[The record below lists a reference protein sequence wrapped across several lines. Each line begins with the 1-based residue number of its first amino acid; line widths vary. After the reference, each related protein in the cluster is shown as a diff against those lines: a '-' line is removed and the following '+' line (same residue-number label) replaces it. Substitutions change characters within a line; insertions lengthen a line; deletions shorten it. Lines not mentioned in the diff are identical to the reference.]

1 MQVLIIVDLSAY
13 HCTNSASESRS
24 NRPWN
29 SEYTGLPWET
39 RQGVMRWGESGI
51 MRTHAISELYWLSE
65 SEGMSGNMQ
74 QSQTPIS
81 VGIVDNDP
89 CALRIL
95 TAIVATIHNCRLLWT
110 CSTGATAIQRCLS
123 RQGRTPDVLIVD
135 MSLDDM
141 PGTTVCETV
150 RTISRNI
157 TVIAITAY
165 SAHRYQDA
173 SSRAGAY
180 TLITKDHL
188 NTALPK
194 VIHDIANG
202 FPTGTIPHSPERS
215 ISHATSS
222 EEHHDYDKA
231 LSEREQ
237 KTLGLY
243 AEGYSTRDIATTMN
257 ISESTVYSYQNRA
270 VSKLHA
276 RNLSHAIALG
286 ARKGLW

>member
-1 MQVLIIVDLSAY
+1 
-13 HCTNSASESRS
+13 
-24 NRPWN
+24 
-29 SEYTGLPWET
+29 
-39 RQGVMRWGESGI
+39 
-51 MRTHAISELYWLSE
+51 
-65 SEGMSGNMQ
+65 MQ

-89 CALRIL
+89 CALRVL
-95 TAIVATIHNCRLLWT
+95 TAVVATIRNCRLLWT
-110 CSTGATAIQRCLS
+110 CSTGTTAIQRCLS

-141 PGTTVCETV
+141 PGTAVCETV

-165 SAHRYQDA
+165 SAHRYQEA
-173 SSRAGAY
+173 SSKAGAY
-180 TLITKDHL
+180 TLITKDRL
-188 NTALPK
+188 NTDLPK
-194 VIHDIANG
+194 VMHDIADG
-202 FPTGTIPHSPERS
+202 LPTDTIPHSPERS
-215 ISHATSS
+215 RPISHEASS

-231 LSEREQ
+231 LSERER

-270 VSKLHA
+270 VGKLHA
-276 RNLSHAIALG
+276 RNLAHAIALG